1 MQKLHSLLPA
11 HAQALV
17 NPSRDL
23 TIISFDIGIKNLAYC
38 VFSINKS
45 DSNKT
50 SILKWGVA
58 NLIPTD
64 INAANAAHTCNCKKK
79 TKNASTLCGKKAT
92 FQHEQ
97 NYYCNVHAKT
107 SGKFMPTDFSIS
119 RKPSGLPSVTDQ
131 RAVIPI
137 KKLKLEEL
145 KSFCDLHKIP
155 FDLSD
160 KKPDI
165 LAKAEAFIKAGSLI
179 PIKVEKKNANHVH
192 IVEIGKQIKIQLDEI
207 LTNVSIDA
215 VILENQISPIAGR
228 MNTIQGM
235 LAQYFIMRSVNLPS
249 IDFISSSCKL
259 KGFKEAKTD
268 ESTYKDHKRDG
279 ITICRKFL
287 EKNPEFKKCSDV
299 FEKSPKKDD
308 LADCFL
314 QGIYFLRREKIINYS
329 EDLEINSVSL

>member
-1 MQKLHSLLPA
+1 MP
-11 HAQALV
+11 
-17 NPSRDL
+17 

-45 DSNKT
+45 DDKTNKT

-64 INAANAAHTCNCKKK
+64 INAANASHTCNCKKK
-79 TKNASTLCGKKAT
+79 TKNASSLCGKKAT

-119 RKPSGLPSVTDQ
+119 V
-131 RAVIPI
+131 I

-155 FDLSD
+155 FDPSD

-165 LAKAEAFIKAGSLI
+165 LAKAEAFIKAGSLV

-235 LAQYFIMRSVNLPS
+235 LAQYFIMRNNIVPNNVPNIVPIIPS

-287 EKNPEFKKCSDV
+287 EKNPEFNKCSDV

>member
-1 MQKLHSLLPA
+1 MP
-11 HAQALV
+11 
-17 NPSRDL
+17 

-58 NLIPTD
+58 NLIPIDT
-64 INAANAAHTCNCKKK
+64 NAANTSHTCNCKKK
-79 TKNASTLCGKKAT
+79 TKNASSLCGKKAT

-107 SGKFMPTDFSIS
+107 SGKFMPTDFSIT
-119 RKPSGLPSVTDQ
+119 L
-131 RAVIPI
+131 I

-155 FDLSD
+155 FDHASD

-165 LAKAEAFIKAGSLI
+165 LAKAEAFIKAGSLV

-235 LAQYFIMRSVNLPS
+235 LAQYFIMRNNIVPNNVPNIVPIIPS

>member
-1 MQKLHSLLPA
+1 MPI
-11 HAQALV
+11 
-17 NPSRDL
+17 
-23 TIISFDIGIKNLAYC
+23 IISFDIGIKNLAYC
-38 VFSINKS
+38 VFSINDKS
-45 DSNKT
+45 ASYSEQSDDKNDDITNKT

-64 INAANAAHTCNCKKK
+64 INAANTLHTCNCKKK
-79 TKNASTLCGKKAT
+79 TKNASSLCGKKAT

-107 SGKFMPTDFSIS
+107 SGKFMPTDFSI
-119 RKPSGLPSVTDQ
+119 
-131 RAVIPI
+131 AAI

-145 KSFCDLHKIP
+145 KSFCDLHAIP
-155 FDLSD
+155 FDHASD

-165 LAKAEAFIKAGSLI
+165 IGKADAFIKAGSLI

-235 LAQYFIMRSVNLPS
+235 LAQYFIMRSLNVPS

>member
-1 MQKLHSLLPA
+1 MPT
-11 HAQALV
+11 V
-17 NPSRDL
+17 
-23 TIISFDIGIKNLAYC
+23 ISFDIGIKNLAYC
-38 VFSINKS
+38 VFSINESK
-45 DSNKT
+45 KT
-50 SILKWGVA
+50 SVLKWGVA
-58 NLIPTD
+58 NLIPIDT
-64 INAANAAHTCNCKKK
+64 NAANALNPCNCKKK
-79 TKNASTLCGKKAT
+79 TKNASSLCGKKAT

-107 SGKFMPTDFSIS
+107 SGKFMPTDFSIT
-119 RKPSGLPSVTDQ
+119 L
-131 RAVIPI
+131 I

-145 KSFCDLHKIP
+145 KSFCDLHAIP
-155 FDLSD
+155 FDPSD

-165 LAKAEAFIKAGSLI
+165 LAKAEAFIKAGSLV

-235 LAQYFIMRSVNLPS
+235 LAQYFIMRSTNVPS

>member
-1 MQKLHSLLPA
+1 L
-11 HAQALV
+11 
-17 NPSRDL
+17 N
-23 TIISFDIGIKNLAYC
+23 
-38 VFSINKS
+38 FSI
-45 DSNKT
+45 
-50 SILKWGVA
+50 
-58 NLIPTD
+58 
-64 INAANAAHTCNCKKK
+64 AA
-79 TKNASTLCGKKAT
+79 
-92 FQHEQ
+92 
-97 NYYCNVHAKT
+97 
-107 SGKFMPTDFSIS
+107 
-119 RKPSGLPSVTDQ
+119 
-131 RAVIPI
+131 I

-145 KSFCDLHKIP
+145 KSFCDLHAIP
-155 FDLSD
+155 FDHASD

-165 LAKAEAFIKAGSLI
+165 IGKADAFIKAGSLI

-235 LAQYFIMRSVNLPS
+235 LAQYFIMRNNIVPIIPS

>member
-1 MQKLHSLLPA
+1 MPT
-11 HAQALV
+11 V
-17 NPSRDL
+17 
-23 TIISFDIGIKNLAYC
+23 ISFDIGIKNLAYC

-45 DSNKT
+45 YSNKT

-64 INAANAAHTCNCKKK
+64 TSAANTSHTCNCKKK
-79 TKNASTLCGKKAT
+79 TKNASSLCGKKAT

-107 SGKFMPTDFSIS
+107 SGKFMPTDFSIG

-131 RAVIPI
+131 RAVISI

-155 FDLSD
+155 FDHASD

-165 LAKAEAFIKAGSLI
+165 LAKADAFIKAGSLI

-235 LAQYFIMRSVNLPS
+235 LAQYFIMRNNIVPNDVPNIVPIVPS

-299 FEKSPKKDD
+299 FEKSLKKDD